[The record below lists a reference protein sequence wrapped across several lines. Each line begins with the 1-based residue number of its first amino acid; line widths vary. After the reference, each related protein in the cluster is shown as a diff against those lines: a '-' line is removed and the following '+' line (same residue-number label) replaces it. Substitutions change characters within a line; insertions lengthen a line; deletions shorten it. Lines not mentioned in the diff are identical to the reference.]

1 MSNSGDPEPAF
12 VRVTEEE
19 SHVLATRLRERDP
32 AALDELYRRVQVR
45 AHSLARRVIGDAS
58 LAEDAVQEALTQLWE
73 RAGRITPEG
82 GRLESLVLTM
92 VHRRAVDI
100 ARRRDGRERPLP
112 DADLLQPIDERAT
125 AMLEH
130 AEEALS
136 TAGLRSRLNEAVS
149 SLPPDQRA
157 IIKCAYFGDMSL
169 PEIAE
174 REGLPLGT
182 VKSRLRLAMAKLTE
196 SMRGDAAR

>member
-1 MSNSGDPEPAF
+1 MPNSGDPDRPI
-12 VRVTEEE
+12 VRVTQEE

-32 AALDELYRRVQVR
+32 AALDELYRMVQVR
-45 AHSLARRVIGDAS
+45 AHSLARRVTGDAA

-82 GRLESLVLTM
+82 GRIESLLLTM

-100 ARRRDGRERPLP
+100 ARRRDGRESSLP
-112 DADLLQPIDERAT
+112 DLHLLQPIDERAA
-125 AMLEH
+125 AMLER
-130 AEEALS
+130 AEDALS
-136 TAGLRSRLNEAVS
+136 TAGLRARLNDALS
-149 SLPPDQRA
+149 SLPPEQRT
-157 IIKCAYFGDMSL
+157 IIRHAYFGDMSL

-196 SMRGDAAR
+196 SMRGDAPR